1 MALISIAGVALPT
14 PSDYTVNIEDINN
27 VERNA
32 KGDMI
37 GERIAVKRKIE
48 LTWKTLTATQV
59 QQVLNAVSPLFFSV
73 TYVDPQTGGSRTGT
87 FYAGGRTSPM
97 MDFQNGVP
105 RYKDVKF
112 NLIER

>member
-14 PSDYTVNIEDINN
+14 PTDYSLGIQDVNNT
-27 VERNA
+27 ERNA

-37 GERIAVKRKIE
+37 GERIATKRKIE
-48 LTWKTLTATQV
+48 LGWKFLTAAQT
-59 QQVLNAVSPLFFSV
+59 QQVLNAVSQLFFDV
-73 TYVDPQTGGSRTGT
+73 TYVDPQTGGNRTGT
-87 FYAGGRTSPM
+87 FYAGDRTCNV
-97 MDFQNGVP
+97 MDFIDGVP